1 MKKGTSIFTSA
12 ERKLLNEIEFEDKI
26 GALAKIAFKGELR
39 RLRTYDK
46 IGRGKNATGLSVQV
60 NRTQPGLERV
70 FEGLQQKLAKYGYRV
85 FGSEYVE
92 PKSSIYFEAA
102 IVRTT
107 DSLDIVRLR
116 RTSALN
122 YGLSHED
129 VLSKLLQWNRAY
141 SFAVHGAGRDW
152 IAMQFEELPSNL
164 IGLAE
169 DVYWFCP
176 DTVDQGSVALAP
188 KDKTRLPKQAMAK
201 FPKLSPQTEK
211 KLARSRSSRLPP
223 GFVSDQFASTAMG
236 IRLLA
241 LSIMKTKDLTLW
253 WD

>member
-1 MKKGTSIFTSA
+1 MKKGTTVLTSA
-12 ERKLLNEIEFEDKI
+12 ECKVLNEIGFEDKI
-26 GALAKIAFKGELR
+26 GALVKGAFQGELR

-46 IGRGKNATGLSVQV
+46 IGRGKNAIGLSVQV

-70 FEGLQQKLAKYGYRV
+70 FERLQPMLAKYGYRV

-92 PKSSIYFEAA
+92 PKSCIYFEAA
-102 IVRTT
+102 VVRTT

-122 YGLSHED
+122 YKLSHED
-129 VLSKLLQWNRAY
+129 VFAKLLQWKNAY
-141 SFAVHGAGRDW
+141 NFVVHGAGRDW
-152 IAMQFEELPSNL
+152 IAIQFEELPSNL
-164 IGLAE
+164 IGFAE
-169 DVYWFCP
+169 DVYTFCP
-176 DTVDQGSVALAP
+176 DTVDQGSVVLPP

-211 KLARSRSSRLPP
+211 QLSRSRSSRLPP
-223 GFVSDQFASTAMG
+223 AFVSDQFASTAMG

-241 LSIMKTKDLTLW
+241 LSIMKTKELTLW